1 MRTQWLHVKMGA
13 CPQQGHGRCRV
24 NNASVINCG
33 RRPHNQ
39 TESSQNTLRNSDQ
52 SIFPSRSSYMPYV
65 ALVPLGKRYG
75 KGRED
80 PRPEEGNNMSEAE
93 GGEGRAGRSGKEAR
107 R

>member
-1 MRTQWLHVKMGA
+1 
-13 CPQQGHGRCRV
+13 
-24 NNASVINCG
+24 
-33 RRPHNQ
+33 
-39 TESSQNTLRNSDQ
+39 
-52 SIFPSRSSYMPYV
+52 MPYV